1 MKKYFHHHIIGLFL
15 LLCLSA
21 TTLLSQPVSQREAEQ
36 VALNFMRQRAEEQQ
50 KQRITSVIDAYA
62 EVDGSDTLYY
72 VFNLEPEGY
81 VFVSADKVA
90 FPIIG
95 YSYKGF
101 YESELANPA
110 FLSFMDPI
118 GKELKAAKR
127 TKSNKDN
134 PNPAYWQAFLQ
145 EPKGGAA
152 QEKSTN
158 ITVGPLLSTTWD
170 QEIFYNDQCPMDANG
185 SRVPVGCVATAM
197 GQVMKYY
204 QYPNF
209 GNGSNSYWHN
219 TYGTQSANF
228 NTHYN
233 YSEMP
238 AALSS
243 ANAQVAKL
251 LYHCGVA
258 VNMDYGPAESG
269 ANPENARFAMDEY
282 FGYDSPQL
290 IWRNNVYYVFN
301 PNAWVETIQSELSAG
316 RPVMYGGRGS
326 AGAHRWVCD
335 GYESFPQYIPGTGFY
350 QTVTHFHMNW
360 GWGSSQDDYFF
371 LDQLTP
377 GSSNFNDHQSA
388 IIHLIPENCRYSYNH
403 TYATIPLVTVE
414 TEYQITASA
423 AITTPLFTGSKIM
436 FDAGTYIQ
444 LNPGTFINAGTV
456 FSTKIEG
463 CKNGGDANLTGE
475 EEDVEE
481 RGQQETTQE
490 ETPPAITTFA
500 VAPNPSSGHTTVSF
514 STLSEGP
521 IRLELY
527 DITGKKVRCLSD
539 NPLAGSG
546 EHQISF
552 DASTLPAGLYLIS
565 LQADNTAQTIKWV
578 RTE

>member
-36 VALNFMRQRAEEQQ
+36 VALNFMRQRAEGQQ
-50 KQRITSVIDAYA
+50 KQRITSVIDTYA
-62 EVDGSDTLYY
+62 EVDGSDTLYF

-101 YESELANPA
+101 YESELANPT

-145 EPKGGAA
+145 EPNGGAA

-170 QEIFYNDQCPMDANG
+170 QEMFYNDWCPMDANG
-185 SRVPVGCVATAM
+185 SRVPVGCAATAM

-209 GNGSNSYWHN
+209 GSGSNSYWHN

-238 AALSS
+238 AALFS

-258 VNMDYGPAESG
+258 VNTDYDPTGSG
-269 ANPENARFAMDEY
+269 AFHNDIRYALDEY
-282 FGYDSPQL
+282 FGYDSPEL
-290 IWRNNVYYVFN
+290 IWRNNIYYVFN
-301 PNAWVETIQSELSAG
+301 PDAWGNTIKNEINTG
-316 RPVMYGGRGS
+316 RPVLYTGQS
-326 AGAHRWVCD
+326 TGAHIWVCD

-360 GWGSSQDDYFF
+360 GWGGRENGYFF
-371 LDQLTP
+371 LHQLTP
-377 GSSNFNDHQSA
+377 DSSNFNDHQSA
-388 IIHLIPENCRYSYNH
+388 IIHLIPENCHYSYSYTNPSL
-403 TYATIPLVTVE
+403 APSSIE

-423 AITTPLFTGSKIM
+423 TITPLFGLPIPVM
-436 FDAGTYIQ
+436 FDAGTYVQ
-444 LNPGTFINAGTV
+444 LNPGTVINAGTV
-456 FSTKIEG
+456 FTARIEG

-500 VAPNPSSGHTTVSF
+500 VAPNPSAGHTTVSF
-514 STLSEGP
+514 STLSEAP
-521 IRLELY
+521 FRLELY
-527 DITGKKVRCLSD
+527 DITGRKLRNLLD
-539 NPLAGSG
+539 DPLAGSG
-546 EHQISF
+546 EHQVSF
-552 DASTLPAGLYLIS
+552 DASTLTAGLYLIC

-578 RTE
+578 RNE